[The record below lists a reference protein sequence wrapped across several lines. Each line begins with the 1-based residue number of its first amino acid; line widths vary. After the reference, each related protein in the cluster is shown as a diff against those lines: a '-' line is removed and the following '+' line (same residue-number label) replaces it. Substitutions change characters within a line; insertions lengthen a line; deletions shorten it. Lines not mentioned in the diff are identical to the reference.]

1 MELLF
6 NTLHIVSAVFI
17 VGPMAILPMTAMRSM
32 RAGEAGQVAAL
43 AKSVYLFSL
52 LSVLVAFFGFGALGM
67 ADADEGFSF
76 GSTWVWLSIVLYVIA
91 LAINLFLVVPAMRS
105 AAEALSTEALS
116 TNAMPATGTKIAGYS
131 RVAMGSGI
139 ASLLLVLI
147 VVLMVWKP

>member
-1 MELLF
+1 MDLLL
-6 NTLHIVSAVFI
+6 NTLHIASAVFI

-32 RAGEAGQVAAL
+32 RAGEAGQVASL

-76 GSTWVWLSIVLYVIA
+76 ASTWVWLSIVLYAIA
-91 LAINLFLVVPAMRS
+91 LVINLFLVVPAMRS
-105 AAEALSTEALS
+105 AAETLAQNPVVA
-116 TNAMPATGTKIAGYS
+116 AGTKVAGYS

-139 ASLLLVLI
+139 ASLLLVFV